1 VDKEITLELMR
12 RERGSTVAIRATSL
26 PESQV
31 STINAQVGLPRVGEG
46 AAGLLCPMDAVISL
60 KTLPVSNFSMS
71 CRIYSKCGLVLC
83 YMLERCGDDAV

>member
-1 VDKEITLELMR
+1 MDKEITLELMR

-60 KTLPVSNFSMS
+60 KTLPVPTLACHVVYIQNVVLS
-71 CRIYSKCGLVLC
+71 C
-83 YMLERCGDDAV
+83 AVVHAGAVW

>member
-46 AAGLLCPMDAVISL
+46 AAGVLCPMDAVLSL
-60 KTLPVSNFSMS
+60 KTLPVSNFRMS
-71 CRIYSKCGLVLC
+71 CRIYSKCCLVLY